1 MESHRPYL
9 WLFFIGLI
17 FLIIGII
24 LLRWIQK
31 KSDWYNLTL
40 IILGSFLMLMAIIWF
55 IMLEVFNVGKDVVKV
70 GAKGAEDVAPL
81 APLLLL

>member
-1 MESHRPYL
+1 MGSHRPYL

-55 IMLEVFNVGKDVVKV
+55 ISLEVFNVGKDVVKV